1 MAASLYTPP
10 NEGQSLEVIRLV
22 PTPHEVIAAPCVF
35 KESIRYSSKSL
46 EAEIMASQRLTL
58 NSCNVVI
65 PHIPGLDMRYIMAI
79 LNSRV
84 AQYIYEKRYNA
95 VKVLRS
101 HIENIPVPVADEETQ
116 RRIISKAEELMAE
129 ELITESSVNSEM
141 QTYKTGKDHLQRYRL
156 YEEIDDIVR
165 KLYSVTDEEYEFI
178 KQSLSGDKYML

>member
-1 MAASLYTPP
+1 MYTDTDAENGKYMYPELTLY
-10 NEGQSLEVIRLV
+10 QQ
-22 PTPHEVIAAPCVF
+22 AAPLELYRAPEKLIYRFINRQLVF
-35 KESIRYSSKSL
+35 AYDDR
-46 EAEIMASQRLTL
+46 QRLTL

>member
-1 MAASLYTPP
+1 
-10 NEGQSLEVIRLV
+10 
-22 PTPHEVIAAPCVF
+22 
-35 KESIRYSSKSL
+35 
-46 EAEIMASQRLTL
+46 
-58 NSCNVVI
+58 
-65 PHIPGLDMRYIMAI
+65 MRYIMAI

-141 QTYKTGKDHLQRYRL
+141 QTYKTGKDHCSDTGCMKR
-156 YEEIDDIVR
+156 
-165 KLYSVTDEEYEFI
+165 
-178 KQSLSGDKYML
+178 